1 MILST
6 NISTYSL
13 LEITMAT
20 GLVTL
25 NPGITK
31 PDDYYAIVLARENQI
46 VFSLNNI
53 YYVCQSQHTISTNV
67 ITFVLQPVNCFSVI

>member
-13 LEITMAT
+13 LETTMAT

-25 NPGITK
+25 NPGSTTQ
-31 PDDYYAIVLARENQI
+31 DDYNAILLARENQI
-46 VFSLNNI
+46 DCLNNI
-53 YYVCQSQHTISTNV
+53 YLICQSQHTISMNY
-67 ITFVLQPVNCFSVI
+67 

>member
-13 LEITMAT
+13 RETTMAT

-31 PDDYYAIVLARENQI
+31 QDDYNAILLTREDQI
-46 VFSLNNI
+46 D
-53 YYVCQSQHTISTNV
+53 
-67 ITFVLQPVNCFSVI
+67 